1 MSVSVSPLDSE
12 QIVRVMAVLRS
23 KVSETEAAVA
33 CGLPLAEVQETI
45 NHLAAEG
52 EVACE
57 ESEGVRR
64 WRLC

>member
-1 MSVSVSPLDSE
+1 
-12 QIVRVMAVLRS
+12 MAVLRS